1 MKAKKVGEKAMIT
14 ITRSR
19 YILSDKANCTYCY
32 KCLRNCP
39 VKAISFKQGESFVI
53 EEECVLCGTC
63 VNICPQ
69 NAKQYRNDVE
79 NFLSLVRKPFILSIA
94 PSFYAYFKEPFK
106 VLSLLK
112 QLGCVYISETSI
124 GAEYVSA
131 EYAKIFSH
139 SNKPLITTACPV
151 VVELVEKYFPEY
163 ADYLFKVKS
172 PASVHAEFLKHMFG
186 NLPKVFVSPCIAK
199 KKELENVFD
208 VVLTFEELENGLE
221 KIFHE
226 SNNTTKGIA
235 TLLENMPETYPDPP
249 HPIRAR
255 FYPSSKGVVDS
266 AAAYVGE
273 NFPYYVLE
281 GVENIIDFF
290 KTSNG
295 FNEKIFI
302 EASACV
308 GGCINGPTMKKEDNM
323 LLRRSRLQ
331 KAIRILESLNVK
343 KVDRFSL
350 PFDLKRSL
358 KIRKVEYN
366 IPESEVERIFA
377 EMGKTDP
384 EKILDCTGCGYETCR
399 DKAVAIAV
407 GKAEKEMCFA
417 YLVEKVSSVSNLV
430 VEETPN
436 AIVIFKDSQIL
447 YINKAARI
455 LFANYPED
463 MIISICQRAKESS
476 NRIHELYINSRKVY
490 LYPKVFA
497 LPDDGGIVVLF
508 VDLTEMVQQ
517 REHMNELRRRT
528 IEKIDEVL
536 NEQMKLA
543 QDIASLLGESIA
555 ETKSRFAEF
564 KKFLGEENVD
574 N

>member
-1 MKAKKVGEKAMIT
+1 MIT
-14 ITRSR
+14 MTKSR

-39 VKAISFKQGESFVI
+39 VKAISFRHGESFVI

-63 VNICPQ
+63 VNTCPQ
-69 NAKQYRNDVE
+69 KAKQYRNDIE
-79 NFLSLVRKPFILSIA
+79 KFLSLVRKPFILSIA
-94 PSFYAYFKEPFK
+94 PSFYAYFKESFK

-124 GAEYVSA
+124 GAEYVSE
-131 EYAKIFSH
+131 EYAKIFSR
-139 SNKPLITTACPV
+139 SDKPLITTACPV

-172 PASVHAEFLKHMFG
+172 PASAHAEFLKHMFG

-199 KKELENVFD
+199 KKELEDVFD
-208 VVLTFEELENGLE
+208 VVLTFEELERGLE
-221 KIFHE
+221 KIFHDG
-226 SNNTTKGIA
+226 NNNTKGIA
-235 TLLENMPETYPDPP
+235 TLLEKMPETYPDSP
-249 HPIRAR
+249 HPSRAR
-255 FYPSSKGVVDS
+255 FYPSSRGVVDS
-266 AAAYVGE
+266 ATAYVGE

-281 GVENIIDFF
+281 GVENIINFF
-290 KTSNG
+290 KTFNG

-308 GGCINGPTMKKEDNM
+308 GGCINGPTMKREDNI

-331 KAIRILESLNVK
+331 NAIRVLESLNVK
-343 KVDRFSL
+343 KVDRFSV
-350 PFDLKRSL
+350 PIDLKHSL

-366 IPESEVERIFA
+366 IPESEIERIFA
-377 EMGKTDP
+377 QMGKTNP

-399 DKAVAIAV
+399 DKAIAV
-407 GKAEKEMCFA
+407 ALGKAEKEMCFA

-436 AIVIFKDSQIL
+436 AIVIFKDSKIL
-447 YINKAARI
+447 YINNSARI
-455 LFANYPED
+455 LFANYTED
-463 MIISICQRAKESS
+463 MLISICQRVKESS

-490 LYPKVFA
+490 LYPKVFD
-497 LPDDGGIVVLF
+497 LPDDGVTVVLF

-543 QDIASLLGESIA
+543 QNIASLLGESIA

-574 N
+574 K

>member
-1 MKAKKVGEKAMIT
+1 MIT
-14 ITRSR
+14 MTKSR

-39 VKAISFKQGESFVI
+39 VKAISFRHGESFVI

-63 VNICPQ
+63 VNTCPQ
-69 NAKQYRNDVE
+69 KAKQYRNDIE
-79 NFLSLVRKPFILSIA
+79 KFLSLARKPFILSIA
-94 PSFYAYFKEPFK
+94 PSFYAYFKEAFK

-124 GAEYVSA
+124 GAEYVSE
-131 EYAKIFSH
+131 EYAKIFSR
-139 SNKPLITTACPV
+139 SDKPLITTACPV

-172 PASVHAEFLKHMFG
+172 PASAHAEFLKHMFG

-199 KKELENVFD
+199 KKELEDVFD
-208 VVLTFEELENGLE
+208 AVLTFEELERGLE
-221 KIFHE
+221 KIFHDG
-226 SNNTTKGIA
+226 NNNTKGIA
-235 TLLENMPETYPDPP
+235 TLLEKMPETYPDSP
-249 HPIRAR
+249 HPSRAR
-255 FYPSSKGVVDS
+255 FYPFSRGVVDS
-266 AAAYVGE
+266 ATAYVGE

-281 GVENIIDFF
+281 GVENIINFF
-290 KTSNG
+290 KTFNG

-308 GGCINGPTMKKEDNM
+308 GGCINGPTMKREDNI

-331 KAIRILESLNVK
+331 NAIRVLESLNVK
-343 KVDRFSL
+343 KVDRFSV
-350 PFDLKRSL
+350 PIDLKHSL
-358 KIRKVEYN
+358 KMRKVEYN
-366 IPESEVERIFA
+366 IPESEIERIFA
-377 EMGKTDP
+377 QMGKTNP

-399 DKAVAIAV
+399 DKAIAVAV

-436 AIVIFKDSQIL
+436 AIVIFKDSKIL
-447 YINKAARI
+447 YINNSARI
-455 LFANYPED
+455 LFANYTED
-463 MIISICQRAKESS
+463 MLISICQRVKESS

-490 LYPKVFA
+490 LYPKVFD
-497 LPDDGGIVVLF
+497 LPDDGGTVVLF

-543 QDIASLLGESIA
+543 QNIASLLGESIA

-574 N
+574 K